1 MVMSN
6 DVING
11 ISQYWDPSSVVKYV
25 MTNNPNMTRSEAVNI
40 VKKAMN
46 QIKKEVTGECC
57 QYYKVVSSVNTMA
70 RVAVRQ

>member
-11 ISQYWDPSSVVKYV
+11 ISEYWDPSSVVKYV
-25 MTNNPNMTRSEAVNI
+25 MMRNPNITRSEAVDI

-57 QYYKVVSSVNTMA
+57 QYYRVVSSVNTMA
-70 RVAVRQ
+70 RAAVRQ

>member
-1 MVMSN
+1 MIMSN

-25 MTNNPNMTRSEAVNI
+25 MVNNPNITRSEAVNI